1 LVLYDLQFVREVL
14 KLTLITA
21 ASIIGLRLL
30 LFNMGR
36 PPEGTDFML
45 VHFLAIVTL
54 VFFTG
59 QRLLSADRAAPFPNM
74 MRDGFKNAAVYALIY
89 TVFIFVYYKLVE
101 PHYFVERINGLVEAG
116 VESGNPEDVIRPRME
131 QFFTPFNYAS
141 MTFFTLLAVGAF
153 NAITIGLLHHKV
165 LRKLV
170 R

>member
-1 LVLYDLQFVREVL
+1 M

-21 ASIIGLRLL
+21 ASVIGLRLL
-30 LFNMGR
+30 LLNMGR
-36 PPEGTDFML
+36 PPEGTEFML

-59 QRLLSADRAAPFPNM
+59 QRLLSTDRSTPFPDM

-89 TVFIFVYYKLVE
+89 SVFVFAYYK
-101 PHYFVERINGLVEAG
+101 FADRINGLVQAG

-153 NAITIGLLHHKV
+153 NAVTIGLLHHKV

>member
-1 LVLYDLQFVREVL
+1 M

-21 ASIIGLRLL
+21 AAVIGLRLL

-36 PPEGTDFML
+36 PPEGTEFML

-59 QRLLSADRAAPFPNM
+59 QQLISADRTTPFPNL
-74 MRDGFKNAAVYALIY
+74 MRDGFRNAAVYTLLFS
-89 TVFIFVYYKLVE
+89 VFIFAYYKVVE
-101 PHYFVERINGLVEAG
+101 PHYFAERINNLVKAG
-116 VESGNPEDVIRPRME
+116 VASGNPEDVIRPRME

-141 MTFFTLLAVGAF
+141 MTFFTLLAVSAF